1 MSVWGTIAR
10 VGGFAAAPFTAG
22 WSIPAG
28 LAGGAAL
35 DHVGGGDKKK
45 DDAHP
50 EDAYTSLLTKSA
62 ASNHATGQEAT
73 TMGLDT
79 LRPVLDYFR
88 QVMSPNAG
96 ALMDA
101 TRGER
106 GRVID
111 QYDTARRSLGAFGP
125 RGGGVTSALAGSEF
139 QQAESLADVTSDAKA
154 KAAGQAASAG
164 VAATQLGLQSQ
175 SLAHADLETVLQ
187 SILAREGLN
196 VTKHG
201 QNMAL
206 AGDIG
211 QAAGNLL
218 GIWLGGG
225 SDGNTGAGT

>member
-1 MSVWGTIAR
+1 MSVWGTIAK
-10 VGGFAAAPFTAG
+10 VGGFAAAPFTGG
-22 WSIPAG
+22 WSIPIGLGAG
-28 LAGGAAL
+28 TAL
-35 DHVGGGDKKK
+35 DHTGGGDKKK
-45 DDAHP
+45 DEHP

-73 TMGLDT
+73 TLGLDT

-139 QQAESLADVTSDAKA
+139 QQAESLADVTSEAKS
-154 KAAGQAASAG
+154 KAATSGAAAGSA
-164 VAATQLGLQSQ
+164 VAGLGLQSQ

-201 QNMAL
+201 QNMQL

-218 GIWLGGG
+218 GIWLGS